1 MHVWPNSFLLH
12 VTLNIHV
19 CTGSEHMLLST
30 TAFPLNCILCLFPLA
45 FLSNS
50 LRPTLS
56 PPCSCSWSVYKHARP
71 LPEEIV
77 HFPPYNEK
85 QDAARGTTVQPYL
98 EAFYHY
104 DTGNA
109 EEQQP
114 PSRLA
119 AVTTATTWGPEMG
132 LPFDPLPTLTPP
144 PRTLGQQGNWVS
156 EDPCFLI
163 EREVYSRESNT
174 SSDKAEHST
183 ENISMKK
190 SRIPSRENGKTFTP
204 RLC

>member
-1 MHVWPNSFLLH
+1 MICLFLL
-12 VTLNIHV
+12 T
-19 CTGSEHMLLST
+19 
-30 TAFPLNCILCLFPLA
+30 

-50 LRPTLS
+50 VSPVSLLLS
-56 PPCSCSWSVYKHARP
+56 LSSLPYSWSVYKHARP
-71 LPEEIV
+71 LREEIV
-77 HFPPYNEK
+77 QFPPYNDK
-85 QDAARGTTVQPYL
+85 QDSARGTTVQPYL

-119 AVTTATTWGPEMG
+119 MVTTATTWGPEMG
-132 LPFDPLPTLTPP
+132 LPLDPLPSLTPP
-144 PRTLGQQGNWVS
+144 PRALGQGNWVS
-156 EDPCFLI
+156 EDPCFLN
-163 EREVYSRESNT
+163 EREVYSRGSNT

-204 RLC
+204 RLY